1 MTAIIT
7 GSFNMGIFSNI
18 FGGPAIDAVSAVSN
32 AVDQLFTSDEERAQ
46 AEILMVKIRQQ
57 PQILQAEI
65 NRIEAAHR
73 SLFVAGWRPF
83 IGWVCGVGFLWA
95 FLLHPLFEWIV
106 ALRGLDMV
114 PPGIVTDNMMELVL
128 ALLGLGTLRSVEK
141 MTGRSK

>member
-1 MTAIIT
+1 
-7 GSFNMGIFSNI
+7 MGLLSRI
-18 FGGPAIDAVSAVSN
+18 FGGPAIDAVSAVGN
-32 AVDQLFTSDEERAQ
+32 VMDQLFTNDEERAQ
-46 AEILMVKIRQQ
+46 AAIVMAKIRQK

-95 FLLHPLFEWIV
+95 FLLHPLFEWAVVLLSLDV
-106 ALRGLDMV
+106 A
-114 PPGIVTDNMMELVL
+114 PPAIITDNMMELVL

-141 MTGRSK
+141 LSGRSK